1 MTPNDNKIEV
11 ESYIGNSTVGPTL
24 PSRRYTCEG
33 CGQKW
38 RRNNSLESRL
48 APPVCPSCHKDIMY
62 FERIEKMIP
71 KIVYLKSKY
80 PEL

>member
-1 MTPNDNKIEV
+1 MTPNDHNL
-11 ESYIGNSTVGPTL
+11 GMTPNADNAGRAL

-38 RRNNSLESRL
+38 RRNNSPQARL
-48 APPVCPSCHKDIMY
+48 LPPVCPSCHRDIMH
-62 FERIEKMIP
+62 FKRIEKLIP
-71 KIVYLKSKY
+71 KIIYLKAKY